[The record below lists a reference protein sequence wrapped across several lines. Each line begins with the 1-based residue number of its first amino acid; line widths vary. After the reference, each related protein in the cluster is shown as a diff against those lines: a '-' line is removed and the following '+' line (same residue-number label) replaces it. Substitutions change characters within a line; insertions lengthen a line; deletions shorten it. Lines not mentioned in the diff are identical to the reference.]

1 MRLTGMTNTTDN
13 PNPLILL
20 DIDGVI
26 NDLNALGGLDRD
38 WGIDQVYSHGHMV
51 HIPDYMGWLI
61 RQLTDVAEVHWCT
74 TWRHRAN
81 DEIAEHLGIEQLPVV
96 DDGTR
101 SRFVDWKAAAAHDL
115 AEAAIK
121 AGRKVLWIED
131 FYGHLPIDEMPKG
144 VEFVDTAAND
154 EMVLEVEM
162 LPGGYCNSL
171 TPPPSADVRDSGA
184 ELLRNAQQFCTRITR
199 VDTVEA

>member
-1 MRLTGMTNTTDN
+1 MFMRFTGMTNTTDN

-38 WGIDQVYSHGHMV
+38 WGIDQVYS
-51 HIPDYMGWLI
+51 
-61 RQLTDVAEVHWCT
+61 QLTDVAEVHWCT

-115 AEAAIK
+115 AEAAIN

-131 FYGHLPIDEMPKG
+131 FYGHLPTDEMPKG

-154 EMVLEVEM
+154 EMVLEVDM
-162 LPGGYCNSL
+162 LPDWLLQLFNS
-171 TPPPSADVRDSGA
+171 TPVR
-184 ELLRNAQQFCTRITR
+184 
-199 VDTVEA
+199 

>member
-26 NDLNALGGLDRD
+26 NDLNALSGLDRD
-38 WGIDQVYSHGHMV
+38 WGIDQVYSHGHTV
-51 HIPDYMGWLI
+51 HIPHYMGWLI

-74 TWRHRAN
+74 TWRDRAN
-81 DEIAEHLGIEQLPVV
+81 DEIAEHLGIDQLPVV

-115 AEAAIK
+115 AEAALG
-121 AGRKVLWIED
+121 AGRRVLWIED

-154 EMVLEVEM
+154 EMVLEIDM
-162 LPGGYCNSL
+162 LPDWLLQLFNS
-171 TPPPSADVRDSGA
+171 TPVR
-184 ELLRNAQQFCTRITR
+184 
-199 VDTVEA
+199 

>member
-1 MRLTGMTNTTDN
+1 MRLTSMTNTTDN

-81 DEIAEHLGIEQLPVV
+81 DEIAEHLGIDQLPVV
-96 DDGTR
+96 DDGTK
-101 SRFVDWKAAAAHDL
+101 SRFV
-115 AEAAIK
+115 
-121 AGRKVLWIED
+121 
-131 FYGHLPIDEMPKG
+131 
-144 VEFVDTAAND
+144 
-154 EMVLEVEM
+154 
-162 LPGGYCNSL
+162 
-171 TPPPSADVRDSGA
+171 
-184 ELLRNAQQFCTRITR
+184 
-199 VDTVEA
+199 